1 MANNPDMLIAALDY
15 IENNLA
21 GNITVEDVAEHLYVS
36 VSGLQ
41 KTFNYVFH
49 MYVKEYIIRRRFS
62 CAAEDL
68 LKTDD
73 SILSIALK
81 YGYSSPE
88 SFTRGFRKI
97 WDITPTEFRK
107 HRKFS
112 GHTPRLSPPNTNG
125 REEKFMNGIK
135 YDITDM
141 YKVLQEK
148 KNNAYVCVDLCNLMV
163 INNEYGRKAGD
174 AALLELMRR
183 VESECGEDDLF
194 LRIGG
199 DEFVVFTGSPEMD
212 RAAEIVKNVSAQNG
226 QTIVVDGKEI
236 PISLHIGAFINPK
249 TDYHVNASEVF
260 EKLKK
265 NIDEIHR

>member
-107 HRKFS
+107 HRKYHFS
-112 GHTPRLSPPNTNG
+112 KCL
-125 REEKFMNGIK
+125 
-135 YDITDM
+135 
-141 YKVLQEK
+141 
-148 KNNAYVCVDLCNLMV
+148 
-163 INNEYGRKAGD
+163 EY
-174 AALLELMRR
+174 
-183 VESECGEDDLF
+183 
-194 LRIGG
+194 
-199 DEFVVFTGSPEMD
+199 
-212 RAAEIVKNVSAQNG
+212 
-226 QTIVVDGKEI
+226 
-236 PISLHIGAFINPK
+236 
-249 TDYHVNASEVF
+249 
-260 EKLKK
+260 
-265 NIDEIHR
+265 